1 MNYIITESQEKKLYG
16 IVQSLIDSELN
27 SIKEESEDWGRED
40 MKHLSEIESIEQ
52 IKIDRIVSIDRVKVY
67 LDIYVNEKR
76 YDFDYILSELQF
88 RLKKWIPNI
97 VFFVNEIIDTRT
109 SGPGIDW

>member
-1 MNYIITESQEKKLYG
+1 
-16 IVQSLIDSELN
+16 
-27 SIKEESEDWGRED
+27 
-40 MKHLSEIESIEQ
+40 MKHLNEIESIEQ
-52 IKIDRIVSIDRVKVY
+52 IKIDRIVSTERVKAY
-67 LDIYVNEKR
+67 LDIYTNTKR

-97 VFFVNEIIDTRT
+97 VFHVNEIIDTRT

>member
-27 SIKEESEDWGRED
+27 SIKEESEHWGPKD
-40 MKHLSEIESIEQ
+40 IQHIDEIESIEQ
-52 IKIDRIVSIDRVKVY
+52 IKIDRIVSIERVKVY

-88 RLKKWIPNI
+88 RLKKWVPNI
-97 VFFVNEIIDTRT
+97 VFHVNDIVDTRT

>member
-1 MNYIITESQEKKLYG
+1 MKYIITESQEKKLYG
-16 IVQSLIDSELN
+16 IVQSLIDSELKL
-27 SIKEESEDWGRED
+27 IKEESEHWGRED
-40 MKHLSEIESIEQ
+40 MKHLNEIESIEQ
-52 IKIDRIVSIDRVKVY
+52 IKIDRIVSIERVKAY
-67 LDIYVNEKR
+67 LDIYTNTKR

-97 VFFVNEIIDTRT
+97 VFHVNEIIDTRT